1 MSPSSQVVAL
11 RCGPAT
17 FGISI
22 DLVRE
27 IVMVPEITPV
37 PESGP
42 FIRGIINLRG
52 RILPVLDLGQRLG
65 LGPGPTDGAGRILVV
80 EQNGRQHPLGL
91 LVDDASEV
99 LRLPEDVV
107 GPPPETSS
115 TASGSVKGV
124 ARLEDRL
131 ILLLDLERV
140 LGDPQVRAPETPV
153 DEART

>member
-1 MSPSSQVVAL
+1 
-11 RCGPAT
+11 
-17 FGISI
+17 
-22 DLVRE
+22 
-27 IVMVPEITPV
+27 MVPEITPV

-65 LGPGPTDGAGRILVV
+65 LGPGPSDGGGRILVV
-80 EQNGRQHPLGL
+80 EQQGRQHPLGL

-99 LRLPEDVV
+99 LRLPADVI

-115 TASGSVKGV
+115 TASSSVKGV

-140 LGDPQVRAPETPV
+140 LGDPAARVPDGAADEIRA
-153 DEART
+153 